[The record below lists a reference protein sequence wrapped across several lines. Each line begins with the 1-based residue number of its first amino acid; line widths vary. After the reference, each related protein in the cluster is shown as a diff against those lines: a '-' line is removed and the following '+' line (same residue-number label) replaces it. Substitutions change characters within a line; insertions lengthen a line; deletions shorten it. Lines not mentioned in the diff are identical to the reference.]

1 MGSEAGPLLATAPP
15 CGKGPATHRHAA
27 GPVSESL
34 QATGKAALE
43 PLGRA
48 QLTADTSRRGCSCS
62 VQTMLGQGGCDK
74 LSPACLAFLL
84 LLLLLL
90 GAGVMAQDICNSPG
104 DGDLPA
110 PELFMSLSAAEEG
123 EQVLFRCQLFVK
135 SPDTRIVFCKDGVQV
150 KSLKAQQKTGTYYM
164 LFFMTRSNAGI
175 YTCGYQHKNSSQVR
189 NSALSAP
196 QNLSVTGSRSS
207 SQAETSTEA
216 SVPSKAN
223 PHCLQNSSK
232 DIIIGLV
239 AISLL
244 LLAAAIYSFVRI
256 GACRERCQSNDTNGF
271 MKFWTQMPKPFPQS
285 LCRQQQVLTQESEVM
300 DDSEIEYSTIAHLGC
315 KRPCVQELSSSTAY
329 ALVRVSCSQSKER
342 SSMASAQGELP
353 TPSPTTRGLQTSL
366 QLPARLSL

>member
-207 SQAETSTEA
+207 SQAETSTE
-216 SVPSKAN
+216 
-223 PHCLQNSSK
+223 
-232 DIIIGLV
+232 
-239 AISLL
+239 
-244 LLAAAIYSFVRI
+244 

-300 DDSEIEYSTIAHLGC
+300 DDSEIESLCARAEQQHSLCPGEGLLQPVQGALQHGQCPGRIAHTIPHNTRFADIPAAPSTFVPMNL
-315 KRPCVQELSSSTAY
+315 PCAKPLAHLHQFLLE
-329 ALVRVSCSQSKER
+329 
-342 SSMASAQGELP
+342 
-353 TPSPTTRGLQTSL
+353 
-366 QLPARLSL
+366 